1 MKKRINQPD
10 RAAKPNQVITVSQLI
25 LIAEPRYSTNLT
37 EYTDYPGKP
46 KNIHTVYKQYVSGE
60 LGKGKY
66 IGSDG
71 KVTAFVWLDEDGE
84 QS

>member
-1 MKKRINQPD
+1 MKKHMHQPD
-10 RAAKPNQVITVSQLI
+10 RAAKPNQVISINELV
-25 LIAEPRYSTNLT
+25 LIAEPRHSSHLT
-37 EYTDYPGKP
+37 EHTSYPGKP
-46 KNIHTVYKQYVSGE
+46 KNIHTVHKQYVSGE

-71 KVTAFVWLDEDGE
+71 KITAFVWLDEDSE